1 MVGSDFLF
9 STRGLQAIGNRK
21 GLVTD
26 VTQLTQ
32 LTQERENTWLL
43 YIQPHPPVKP

>member
-32 LTQERENTWLL
+32 LTQERENT
-43 YIQPHPPVKP
+43 